1 MEIITTTTCLYF
13 NPVNLKPEFDGEQA
27 DYEFTQSVCNTT
39 KPISSSTTAGIYNGF
54 TQGEIIISLFLFFI
68 FMAGIFSVFWFGVL
82 KPHIHRIH
90 KK

>member
-13 NPVNLKPEFDGEQA
+13 NPVNLKPEFDKEA
-27 DYEFTQSVCNTT
+27 DYEFTQSVCNTIE
-39 KPISSSTTAGIYNGF
+39 PISSSTTAGIYNGF

-68 FMAGIFSVFWFGVL
+68 FTAGIFSVFWFGVI